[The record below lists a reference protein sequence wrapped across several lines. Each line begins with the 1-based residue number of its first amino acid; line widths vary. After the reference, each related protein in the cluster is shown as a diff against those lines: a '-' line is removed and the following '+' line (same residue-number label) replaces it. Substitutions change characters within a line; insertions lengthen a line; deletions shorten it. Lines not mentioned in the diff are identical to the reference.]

1 MLVLLVIISIIA
13 VLYFILMIYYWVSWT
28 KIPLYH
34 ASPTGGEKIS
44 VIIPCRNEEENIV
57 NLLNALKQQTFP
69 EELFEVIVVDDHSTD
84 RTAEL
89 VIKFEK
95 AILVRLE
102 EDNINSYKKKAIETG
117 VRIASGE
124 IIVTTDADCIPDPK
138 WLQTIAAFKNDKN
151 AAFIAAPVQ
160 YNIDS
165 SMLQIFQSLDFMMM
179 QGITG
184 ASVDNKKHS
193 ICNGANLAYEKNAF
207 FEVGGFSGIDAIA
220 SGDDMLLMQ
229 KIWKRYPDRIH
240 YLKSRDAIVNTFPS
254 RTWKEFFHQRVRWAS
269 KATVYDDKSIF
280 AVLLIVYLFNLSF
293 LSLFILAFWYSPYW
307 IILFGLIVAK
317 YFFELPLLLS
327 VTSFFKQKSI
337 LKYFFILQPLHI
349 LYIIVAGWLGQF
361 GSYEWKGRKVR

>member
-1 MLVLLVIISIIA
+1 MLILIAIISIIA
-13 VLYFILMIYYWVSWT
+13 VLYFILMIYYWMSWT

-34 ASPTGGEKIS
+34 ATSPGEEKIS
-44 VIIPCRNEEENIV
+44 VIIPCRNEESNIV
-57 NLLNALKQQTFP
+57 NLLNALKQQTLP

-95 AILVRLE
+95 VILVRLE

-117 VRIASGE
+117 VHLASGE
-124 IIVTTDADCIPDPK
+124 IIVTTDADCIPGPK
-138 WLQTIAAFKNDKN
+138 WLQTIATFHDDKN

-160 YNIDS
+160 YSIDS
-165 SMLQIFQSLDFMMM
+165 SMFQIFQSLDFMMM

-184 ASVDNKKHS
+184 ASVHNRKHS

-207 FEVGGFSGIDAIA
+207 YEVGGFSGIDAIA

-229 KIWKRYPDRIH
+229 KIRKRYPDRIH
-240 YLKSRDAIVNTFPS
+240 YLKSRDAIVSTTAS

-293 LSLFILAFWYSPYW
+293 LLLFILAFWHSTYW
-307 IILFGLIVAK
+307 VILFALIVVK

-327 VTSFFKQKSI
+327 VSSFFEQKSI

-361 GSYEWKGRKVR
+361 GSYEWKGRKVK